1 LKASE
6 KRPGKVVDYHA
17 GLTALGLADT
27 QAAAMRASE
36 LVAFFLTLGAEG
48 YVQSLQ
54 QFLNS
59 ASNKPWAAEIKSRSA
74 RSVLAR

>member
-17 GLTALGLADT
+17 GLTALGLAET

-48 YVQSLQ
+48 YGTVSPAVFEFRKQ
-54 QFLNS
+54 QTVVRRN
-59 ASNKPWAAEIKSRSA
+59 
-74 RSVLAR
+74 

>member
-48 YVQSLQ
+48 YGTVCPAVFEFRKQ
-54 QFLNS
+54 QTVGRRN
-59 ASNKPWAAEIKSRSA
+59 
-74 RSVLAR
+74 